1 MKKLRLIPIVFLL
14 MISLTA
20 CSGGKIKP
28 DSVYD
33 KIHSL
38 YYDIQSYKTSCKVTV
53 YTPGGENTY
62 NCDITYNKDEDNYEV
77 VSEDMKIFLTKDKT
91 IISKDGNTLESP
103 SMPEDMYIFINTFFK
118 SYYESEDTVLS
129 VNLPE
134 KSNLVL
140 LECST
145 VNPTEYISSMKLW
158 LHGESAKPVR
168 MQVLGNDNKVSTEIE
183 FLDFSFT
190 GL

>member
-1 MKKLRLIPIVFLL
+1 MKKLRLISFFILL

-28 DSVYD
+28 ENVYD

-91 IISKDGNTLESP
+91 IISKGSNTLESP

-118 SYYESEDTVLS
+118 SYYESEDTVVN
-129 VNLPE
+129 VNLPK

-140 LECST
+140 LECSC
-145 VNPTEYISSMKLW
+145 VNPTTYISSMKLW
-158 LHGESAKPVR
+158 VDGESAKPVR
-168 MQVLGNDNKVSTEIE
+168 MQVLGDDNKVSTEIE
-183 FLDFSFT
+183 FTNFSFT

>member
-1 MKKLRLIPIVFLL
+1 

-28 DSVYD
+28 DNIYD
-33 KIHSL
+33 KIHSM

-53 YTPGGENTY
+53 YTPGGENSY
-62 NCDITYNKDEDNYEV
+62 DCDIIYDKDAENFEV

-91 IISKDGNTLESP
+91 VISKGGNTLESP
-103 SMPEDMYIFINTFFK
+103 SMPDDMYIFINTFFK

-129 VNLPE
+129 VNSPE
-134 KSNLVL
+134 KSDLVL
-140 LECST
+140 LECSA
-145 VNPTEYISSMKLW
+145 VNPTEYISAMKLW
-158 LHGESAKPVR
+158 LRKDTATPVR
-168 MQVLGNDNKVSTEIE
+168 MQVLGKDGNVSTEIE
-183 FLDFSFT
+183 FKDFTFT

>member
-1 MKKLRLIPIVFLL
+1 

-20 CSGGKIKP
+20 CSGEKIKP
-28 DSVYD
+28 DNIYD

-38 YYDIQSYKTSCKVTV
+38 YYDIQSYKTSCEVTV
-53 YTPGGENTY
+53 YTPGGENSY
-62 NCDITYNKDEDNYEV
+62 NCDIIYDKDADNFEV

-91 IISKDGNTLESP
+91 IISKGGNTLESP

-129 VNLPE
+129 VNSPE
-134 KSNLVL
+134 KSDLML
-140 LECST
+140 LECSA
-145 VNPTEYISSMKLW
+145 VNPTEYISAMKLW
-158 LHGESAKPVR
+158 IRKDTAIPVR
-168 MQVLGNDNKVSTEIE
+168 MQVLGKDGNISTEIE
-183 FLDFSFT
+183 FKDFTFT

>member
-1 MKKLRLIPIVFLL
+1 MKRLRLIPIVFLL

-20 CSGGKIKP
+20 CSGGKISP
-28 DSVYD
+28 ENVYD

-38 YYDIQSYKTSCKVTV
+38 YYDIQSYKTSCKVSV

-91 IISKDGNTLESP
+91 VISKGGNTLESP

-118 SYYESEDTVLS
+118 SYYDTCC
-129 VNLPE
+129 
-134 KSNLVL
+134 SNH
-140 LECST
+140 CGS
-145 VNPTEYISSMKLW
+145 
-158 LHGESAKPVR
+158 R
-168 MQVLGNDNKVSTEIE
+168 IE
-183 FLDFSFT
+183 GS
-190 GL
+190 

>member
-1 MKKLRLIPIVFLL
+1 MKKIRLIPVIFLL

-20 CSGGKIKP
+20 CSGGKISP
-28 DSVYD
+28 ENVYD

-38 YYDIQSYKTSCKVTV
+38 YYDIQSYKTSCEVTV
-53 YTPGGENTY
+53 YTPGGENSY
-62 NCDITYNKDEDNYEV
+62 NCDITYNKDEDNFEI

-118 SYYESEDTVLS
+118 SYYESEDTVLN

-134 KSNLVL
+134 KSELVL

-145 VNPTEYISSMKLW
+145 INPTEYISSMKLW
-158 LHGESAKPVR
+158 LNAKSAMPIK
-168 MQVLGNDNKVSTEIE
+168 MQILGNDSKVSTEIE
-183 FLDFSFT
+183 FLDFSFI